1 MFVLA
6 KKEAN
11 SEFKPY
17 IPASEKR
24 PEFTVMAMIIGA
36 ILAIVFGAA
45 NAYLGLI
52 VGMTVSASIPAAV
65 ISMAVLRVIMKR
77 TSILENNVVQTITS
91 TGESLA
97 AGVIFTLPA
106 LFIWKLQPSLTT
118 IAIISLAGGILGVVM
133 MIPLRRALIVK
144 EHETLPYP
152 EGTACAE
159 VLVAGEK
166 GGSGAKLIFGGL
178 GIGAVFKLL
187 TDAVKAFPSEIEWEI
202 YKFKNAAIGIDTMP
216 ALLGVGFII
225 GPGIAGIMFAGAVL
239 GWLGMI
245 PLISFFSN
253 FSTAIIYPG
262 DIPINEMGYWDIWGN
277 YLRYIGAGA
286 VAFGGIIGLIKTLP
300 TIFSSFAGAV
310 KGYKEMGEMEDLRTD
325 RDISMTSIVVLTV
338 LFIGI
343 LIVFPHIEVGFVGAL
358 LLLVFGF
365 FFVTVSS
372 RIVGIVGSSSNPVSG
387 MTIAALIFIAI
398 VMKAVGQ
405 TGEAGMVTAI
415 IIGAV
420 VCIAAAIA
428 GDTSQDLK
436 TGYIV
441 GATPKW
447 QQIGQLYGVLIT
459 SIVIGFIL
467 VLLDN
472 AYGFGS
478 AELPAPQ
485 AMLMSMVVEGIMQG
499 DLPWNLIFIGMAT
512 AGMVELFGIG
522 SLPFAVG
529 LYLPIHL
536 TSPIM
541 VGGIIRG
548 IITKRT
554 KNKEVLK
561 EKSEKGIL
569 LASGYIAGEA
579 LMGVIIALAV
589 TGGIVFPAGTFFG
602 PIGSIIAFA
611 VVTWYL
617 YYTANKQVDL

>member
-1 MFVLA
+1 ME
-6 KKEAN
+6 KKESN
-11 SEFKPY
+11 SGFKPY
-17 IPASEKR
+17 IPASEKHA
-24 PEFTVMAMIIGA
+24 EFTVTAMIVGA
-36 ILAIVFGAA
+36 VLAIIFGAA

-65 ISMAVLRVIMKR
+65 ISMAVLRIIMKR
-77 TSILENNVVQTITS
+77 SSILENNIVQTITS

-97 AGVIFTLPA
+97 AGIIFTLPA

-118 IAIISLAGGILGVVM
+118 IFIIALAGGILGVVLM
-133 MIPLRRALIVK
+133 VPLRRALIVK
-144 EHETLPYP
+144 EHDTLPYP

-159 VLVAGEK
+159 VLIAGEE
-166 GGSGAKLIFGGL
+166 GGKGAKLVFGGL
-178 GIGAVFKLL
+178 GIGAVFKFL
-187 TDAVKAFPSEIEWEI
+187 TDAIKAFPSSVEWEI
-202 YKFKNAAIGIDTMP
+202 YKFKNAAIGMDTLP

-225 GPGIAGIMFAGAVL
+225 GPHIAGIMFAGAVL
-239 GWLGMI
+239 GWLGII
-245 PLISFFSN
+245 PLISYIGEFAN
-253 FSTAIIYPG
+253 TVIYPG
-262 DIPINEMGYWDIWGN
+262 EVPISEMNFHDIWEN

-286 VAFGGIIGLIKTLP
+286 VAFGGLMGLIKSLP
-300 TIFSSFAGAV
+300 TIWSSFAGAI
-310 KGYKEMGEMEDLRTD
+310 KGFMGTGNLEEIRTEK
-325 RDISMTSIVVLTV
+325 DIPMSLIVILTV
-338 LFIGI
+338 AFIGI
-343 LIVFPHIEVGFVGAL
+343 LMFFPHIELGFIGAV

-387 MTIAALIFIAI
+387 MTIAALILISI
-398 VMKAVGQ
+398 VLVGVGQ
-405 TGEAGMVTAI
+405 TGQAGMVTAI

-441 GATPKW
+441 GSTPKW
-447 QQIGQLYGVLIT
+447 QQIAQLYGVLIT

-467 VLLDN
+467 ILLDN

-485 AMLMSMVVEGIMQG
+485 AMLMSMVVDGIMNG
-499 DLPWNLIFIGMAT
+499 DLPWNLVFTGMAM
-512 AGMVELFGIG
+512 AAMVELFGIG

-541 VGGIIRG
+541 VGGLIKG
-548 IITKRT
+548 FITRKA
-554 KNKEVLK
+554 KNDIDLK
-561 EKSEKGIL
+561 EKNERGIL

-589 TGGIVFPAGTFFG
+589 TAGVTLPEETLF
-602 PIGSIIAFA
+602 GSIASIVAIAA
-611 VVTWYL
+611 VAWYL
-617 YYTANKQVDL
+617 LHTANKRVKK

>member
-1 MFVLA
+1 MG
-6 KKEAN
+6 N
-11 SEFKPY
+11 NNFKPF
-17 IPASEKR
+17 IPATEKR
-24 PEFTVMAMIIGA
+24 SEFTVVAMIIGA

-65 ISMAVLRVIMKR
+65 ISMAILRVIMKR
-77 TSILENNVVQTITS
+77 TSILENNIVQTITS

-106 LFIWKLQPSLTT
+106 LFIWQLRPSLTT
-118 IAIISLAGGILGVVM
+118 IAIIALAGGILGVVL

-144 EHETLPYP
+144 EHGVLPYP

-159 VLVAGEK
+159 VLVAGEEGGK
-166 GGSGAKLIFGGL
+166 GARLIFSGL
-178 GIGAVFKLL
+178 GIGALFKFIV
-187 TDAVKAFPSEIEWEI
+187 DAIKAFPSSIEWEI
-202 YKFKNAAIGIDTMP
+202 YKFKNAALGMDTLP

-225 GPGIAGIMFAGAVL
+225 GPRIAGIMFAGAVL
-239 GWLGMI
+239 GWLGII
-245 PLISFFSN
+245 PLISYIGDFAP
-253 FSTAIIYPG
+253 TAIYPG
-262 DIPINEMGYWDIWGN
+262 TVPISEMNYHEIWGN

-286 VAFGGIIGLIKTLP
+286 VAFGGIMGLVKTLP
-300 TIFSSFAGAV
+300 TIFSSFTEAL
-310 KGYKEMGEMEDLRTD
+310 KGFQGTDRSEPIRTD
-325 RDISMTSIVVLTV
+325 KDIPMSWIIGLTV
-338 LFIGI
+338 AFIGI
-343 LIVFPHIEVGFVGAL
+343 LVFYPSIKVGFVGAL

-365 FFVTVSS
+365 FFATVSS

-387 MTIAALIFIAI
+387 MTIAALIFITLVLSVI
-398 VMKAVGQ
+398 GQ

-415 IIGAV
+415 IIGSV

-467 VLLDN
+467 ILLDN

-478 AELPAPQ
+478 SELPAPQ
-485 AMLMSMVVEGIMQG
+485 AVLMSMIVDGIMNG
-499 DLPWNLIFIGMAT
+499 DLPWNLIFIGMA
-512 AGMVELFGIG
+512 AAAVVELFGIG

-548 IITKRT
+548 IITRQ
-554 KNKEVLK
+554 NKPSGEAVLK
-561 EKSEKGIL
+561 EKTERGIL

-579 LMGVIIALAV
+579 LMGVLVALAV
-589 TGGIVFPAGTFFG
+589 TAGVVLPTDTIFG
-602 PIGSIIAFA
+602 PIATIIAFIA
-611 VVTWYL
+611 VASYL
-617 YYTANKQVDL
+617 YYTASRNVTK

>member
-1 MFVLA
+1 MLTLA
-6 KKEAN
+6 KKEK
-11 SEFKPY
+11 SSGFKPY
-17 IPASEKR
+17 VPASQKP
-24 PEFTVMAMIIGA
+24 PEFTVTAMIVGA
-36 ILAIVFGAA
+36 VLAIVFGAA

-77 TSILENNVVQTITS
+77 TSILENNIVQTITS

-106 LFIWKLQPSLTT
+106 LFIWQLKPSLLT
-118 IAIISLAGGILGVVM
+118 ITIIALAGGILGVVL
-133 MIPLRRALIVK
+133 MIPLRRSLIVK
-144 EHETLPYP
+144 EHDTLPYP

-166 GGSGAKLIFGGL
+166 GGKGAKLVFIGL
-178 GIGAVFKLL
+178 AIGAGFKFL
-187 TDAVKAFPSEIEWEI
+187 TDALKAFPSSIEWEI
-202 YKFKNAAIGIDTMP
+202 YKFKNAAIGMDTLP

-225 GPGIAGIMFAGAVL
+225 GPRIAGIMFAGAVL
-239 GWLGMI
+239 GWLGII
-245 PLISFFSN
+245 PLISFVGEFAN
-253 FSTAIIYPG
+253 TAIFPG
-262 DIPINEMGYWDIWGN
+262 EILISEMNYHDIWEN

-286 VAFGGIIGLIKTLP
+286 VAFGGIIGLVKTLP
-300 TIFSSFAGAV
+300 TIFSSFTGAIKGFKDAGNSD
-310 KGYKEMGEMEDLRTD
+310 EIRTD
-325 RDISMTSIVVLTV
+325 KDISMSSIVILTV
-338 LFIGI
+338 AFIGI
-343 LIVFPHIEVGFVGAL
+343 LMFFPHIEIGFIGAIL
-358 LLLVFGF
+358 LLIFGF

-387 MTIAALIFIAI
+387 LTIAALIFISI
-398 VMKAVGQ
+398 ILSAVGQ
-405 TGEAGMVTAI
+405 TGQAGMVTAI

-447 QQIGQLYGVLIT
+447 QQIAQLYGVLIT

-467 VLLDN
+467 ILLDS

-485 AMLMSMVVEGIMQG
+485 AMLMSMVVEGIMNG
-499 DLPWNLIFIGMAT
+499 DLPWTLIFIGA
-512 AGMVELFGIG
+512 AAAAMVELFGIG

-541 VGGIIRG
+541 VGGLIKWL
-548 IITKRT
+548 ITSRT
-554 KNKEVLK
+554 KSKTELK
-561 EKSEKGIL
+561 EKNERGIL

-579 LMGVIIALAV
+579 LMGVIVALAV
-589 TGGIVFPAGTFFG
+589 TAGVVLPEETFLG
-602 PIGSIIAFA
+602 PIASIIAIAA
-611 VVTWYL
+611 VAWYL
-617 YYTANKQVDL
+617 FHVANKRVKK